1 VPECVQQVLSCRA
14 RQLAGNHRM
23 ERATD
28 ARGGLTRRGDAGLS
42 NYECRIIVVVK
53 LSLGEG

>member
-1 VPECVQQVLSCRA
+1 
-14 RQLAGNHRM
+14 M
-23 ERATD
+23 ERAMD
-28 ARGGLTRRGDAGLS
+28 VRGRLTRRGDAGLS